1 MPTRVSRGQSTREIV
16 GMVNVDDMVPEP
28 RTSLK
33 DVSTKI

>member
-28 RTSLK
+28 RTSPK